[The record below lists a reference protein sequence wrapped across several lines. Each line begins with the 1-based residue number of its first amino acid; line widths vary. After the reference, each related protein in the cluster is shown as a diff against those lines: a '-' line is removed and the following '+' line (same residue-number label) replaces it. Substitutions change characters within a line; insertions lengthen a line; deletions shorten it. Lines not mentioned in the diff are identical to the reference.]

1 MALLSVPDALATVLA
16 RVAPLGPERVSL
28 LDAVGR
34 VLAESVTATRRL
46 PAWDNSAMDGYAV
59 RAADTRTPGVALPVA
74 AAVAAGDA
82 GDAPLPPGAAVRI
95 FTGAPLPPGADAVV
109 IQEDAD
115 TVAGA
120 GTVTFRVSADPGD
133 NIRRAGSDVEP
144 GAALLAA
151 GRTLTPGDLAL
162 LAAQARLT
170 LAVHRAPRVAIVSSG
185 NELVEIDAGE
195 PGRGQIAN
203 TNAWAL
209 AAAVRAAGGVP
220 RILPIL
226 RDDRAAT
233 EIALA
238 EAAAGADLLLTSGGA
253 SVGDHDHVGPAL
265 KALSGEAFAFW
276 KVALKPGKP
285 LIFGRIGAC
294 TAFGLPGNPISALVT
309 FEIFVRPAL
318 LRLQGHAACVRRPV
332 SACTVGALAAGGP
345 RTEYL
350 RAALSGTS
358 GPEAGLWVDAGRPQ
372 GSGSLSS
379 LAGADALIVRAPGC
393 AAAQA
398 GERVEVLLLG
408 PDEPGL
414 RLPGPFGLSSPSS
427 GP

>member
-1 MALLSVPDALATVLA
+1 MALLSVPDALATVLS
-16 RVAPLGPERVSL
+16 RVSPLGPERVSL

-34 VLAESVTATRRL
+34 VLSESVTATRRL

-59 RAADTRTPGVALPVA
+59 RAADLPAPGVTLPVA

-82 GDAPLPPGAAVRI
+82 GEAPLPPGAAVRI
-95 FTGAPLPPGADAVV
+95 FTGAPVPPGADAIV
-109 IQEDAD
+109 IQED
-115 TVAGA
+115 TEAGP
-120 GTVTFRVSADPGD
+120 GTVTFRVAAEVGD

-144 GAALLAA
+144 GTALFAK

-170 LAVHRAPRVAIVSSG
+170 LAVHRAPRVAIISSG
-185 NELVEIDAGE
+185 NELLEIDAGE

-233 EIALA
+233 EAALA

-265 KALSGEAFAFW
+265 KALSGDAFAFW
-276 KVALKPGKP
+276 KVAIKPGKP

-309 FEIFVRPAL
+309 FEVFVRPAL
-318 LRLQGHAACVRRPV
+318 LRLQGHVACVRRPMTARTV
-332 SACTVGALAAGGP
+332 SALAAGGP

-350 RAALSGTS
+350 RAAVGGASDA
-358 GPEAGLWVDAGRPQ
+358 EAGLWVDAGRPQ

-379 LAGADALIVRAPGC
+379 LAGADALVVRTPGC

-398 GERVEVLLLG
+398 GDRVEILLLG

-414 RLPGPFGLSSPSS
+414 RLVTSAGAFSSPSS